1 MAIVPCATPAGAS
14 CPPFHPKLPRPF
26 ARKLRQFERAIPPAL
41 RGELGRAL
49 HGDIQRT
56 PHGRF
61 RGSIAGNPH
70 GNPHGNLYGNPPGR
84 SARNSRGNPPVRS
97 ARDVR
102 EPFRRTFSGL
112 FLRSSPPCPT
122 PSLSPSSRW
131 FSPVFARADLA
142 PIRAGFAPDSG
153 RPLTGESPCRM
164 IFGVFEINLFFF
176 LIIL

>member
-122 PSLSPSSRW
+122 LSLSPSSRC
-131 FSPVFARADLA
+131 FSDFFDALPKR
-142 PIRAGFAPDSG
+142 DSQ
-153 RPLTGESPCRM
+153 RTK
-164 IFGVFEINLFFF
+164 NLGYRG
-176 LIIL
+176 LS